1 MDTESWITEK
11 LQLVSSQD
19 YGKDEDASA
28 KLLTKHKAFELDLH
42 AYDGVVKKLGKEADK
57 LVKLDRVEGAE
68 VAAKQVNVWTSLLA
82 LRPSLILKTFYGIF
96 YSISCCNVQWKFTNV
111 DTFRP
116 TKKCPH

>member
-1 MDTESWITEK
+1 MLFTLCLIFQYLAEVMDTESWITEK

-57 LVKLDRVEGAE
+57 LVKLDHVEGAE
-68 VAAKQVNVWTSLLA
+68 VAAKQVTYPNFH
-82 LRPSLILKTFYGIF
+82 LI
-96 YSISCCNVQWKFTNV
+96 
-111 DTFRP
+111 
-116 TKKCPH
+116 